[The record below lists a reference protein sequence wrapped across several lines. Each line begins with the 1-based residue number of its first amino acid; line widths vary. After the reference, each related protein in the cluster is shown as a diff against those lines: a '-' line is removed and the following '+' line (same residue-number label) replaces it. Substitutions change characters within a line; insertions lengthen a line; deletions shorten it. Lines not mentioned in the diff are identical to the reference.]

1 MIDIRVGRNDSLD
14 SQFFIRDTQKTILK
28 SIGINKVIKV
38 NKLIEEYEMLK
49 FLGLSS
55 VECV

>member
-28 SIGINKVIKV
+28 SIGINKVNKV
-38 NKLIEEYEMLK
+38 NKLIEEYEVLK